1 MKGKAFFWT
10 LALAGAMAL
19 ALGASAQT
27 VKQAEG
33 VDLLEV
39 DHKLYELG
47 YRDGACNGVLDEV
60 TINALRNFQI
70 ANGLEVTGE
79 ADAATVERLLG
90 GEAVGEREYLE
101 SFARSYAESAAL
113 ASGAQGDAV
122 SRLQRALK
130 GLGYFTGSCDG
141 AFGEAT
147 GAAVCRFQLA
157 NGLNETGVADGAV
170 FLRLYGGE
178 SVAWED
184 FLKNSCAAAGDS
196 GDRVRTLQLWLKRKG
211 YFRGA
216 CTGRYG
222 EGTQQAVKR
231 FQADNNLESSGDLD
245 LETCRALY
253 TNVTALMEDNQA
265 VRLGDTGAE
274 AEAVCRDLGALGY
287 PAHARFNMQT
297 QLALM
302 QFQLANDLKVTGVAD
317 GATRARLRAENA
329 RRAESYV
336 PGKLELGEEGLSS
349 RIARQ
354 ALALLG
360 QFSELDTDFGFVQYV
375 YLKCGVPLMDRGQLA
390 AVALS
395 GTDAAEAGSV
405 LGVEA
410 DGRLLCGVAT
420 SDGALIYQAESGYIV
435 MSYLNAMQPERVWL
449 YRPVEGQ

>member
-1 MKGKAFFWT
+1 MRGRSFWT

-19 ALGASAQT
+19 ALGAPAR
-27 VKQAEG
+27 AEE

-60 TINALRNFQI
+60 TVNALRNFQI

-79 ADAATVERLLG
+79 ADAATVELLLG
-90 GEAVGEREYLE
+90 GEAVSEREYLE
-101 SFARSYAESAAL
+101 SFAQSYTESAAL
-113 ASGAQGDAV
+113 ASGAQGEAV
-122 SRLQRALK
+122 SRLQQALK
-130 GLGYFTGSCDG
+130 SLGYFTGSCDG

-178 SVAWED
+178 GVAWED
-184 FLKNSCAAAGDS
+184 FLKNSCAVAGDS

-231 FQADNNLESSGDLD
+231 FQSDNDLESSGDLD

-253 TNVTALMEDNQA
+253 TNVTALMEDNQS
-265 VRLGDTGAE
+265 VRLGDAGPE

-287 PAHARFNMQT
+287 PAHARFNMQS

-302 QFQLANDLKVTGVAD
+302 EFQLINDLKVTGVAD

-329 RRAESYV
+329 RRMEGYV
-336 PGKLELGEEGLSS
+336 PEGLDFGEEGLSS

-354 ALALLG
+354 ALELLG
-360 QFSELDTDFGFVQYV
+360 QFSELDSDFGFVQYV
-375 YLKCGVPLMDRGQLA
+375 YLKCGVPLMERGQM
-390 AVALS
+390 AVVEL
-395 GTDAAEAGSV
+395 GGGDAIEAGSM

-410 DGRLLCGVAT
+410 DGRELCGVAT
-420 SDGALIYQAESGYIV
+420 SDGALIYRAESGYIV
-435 MSYLNAMQPERVWL
+435 MSYLNAMQPERIWL
-449 YRPVEGQ
+449 YRPVEGK

>member
-1 MKGKAFFWT
+1 MKGRSFWVC
-10 LALAGAMAL
+10 ALAGAMAL
-19 ALGASAQT
+19 SLCGAS
-27 VKQAEG
+27 QAEE

-60 TINALRNFQI
+60 TVNALRNFQV
-70 ANGLEVTGE
+70 ANGLEVTGD

-90 GEAVGEREYLE
+90 GEAVSEREYLE
-101 SFARSYAESAAL
+101 SYAREYAESSAL
-113 ASGAQGDAV
+113 ASGAQGAEV
-122 SRLQRALK
+122 SRLQQALK
-130 GLGYFTGSCDG
+130 ALGYFSGSCDG

-147 GAAVCRFQLA
+147 EAAVCRFQLA

-178 SVAWED
+178 SASWED
-184 FLKNSCAAAGDS
+184 FLKSSCAAAGDS
-196 GDRVRTLQLWLKRKG
+196 GDRVRTLQIWLRRKG

-222 EGTQQAVKR
+222 EATQQAVKR
-231 FQADNNLESSGDLD
+231 FQSDNGLESSGDLD

-253 TNVTALMEDNQA
+253 TNVTALMEDNQS

-287 PAHARFNMQT
+287 PAHARFNMQS

-302 QFQLANDLKVTGVAD
+302 EFQLVNDLKVTGVAD
-317 GATRARLRAENA
+317 GVTRARLRAENA
-329 RRAESYV
+329 RRRESYV
-336 PGKLELGEEGLSS
+336 PGALGPGEEGLSS

-354 ALALLG
+354 ASALLG
-360 QFSELDTDFGFVQYV
+360 QFSEMDSDFGFVQYV
-375 YLKCGVPLMDRGQLA
+375 YLKCGVPLMDRSQLA
-390 AVALS
+390 AMELS
-395 GTDAAEAGSV
+395 VQDAVEAGAILSV
-405 LGVEA
+405 EV
-410 DGRLLCGVAT
+410 DGSVTCGVAT
-420 SDGALIYQAESGYIV
+420 SDGALIYRAESGYIV
-435 MSYLNAMQPERVWL
+435 MSYMSAMEPERVWL